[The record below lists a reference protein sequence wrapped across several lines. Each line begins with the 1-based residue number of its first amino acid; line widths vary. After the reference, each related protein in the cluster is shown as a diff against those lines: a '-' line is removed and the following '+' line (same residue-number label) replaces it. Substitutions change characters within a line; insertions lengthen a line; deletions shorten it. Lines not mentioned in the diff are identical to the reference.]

1 MHGVHPRGMYAL
13 RNTPGIT
20 KVGHLSRTYA
30 ELAGRT
36 APTATDVE
44 AALADCKLSIQ
55 GLEEYAKRPER
66 RHVQK
71 REGALPP
78 FPFPFTS

>member
-1 MHGVHPRGMYAL
+1 MHSVFPWCVCVSPA
-13 RNTPGIT
+13 PGIT

-30 ELAGRT
+30 ELAGRST
-36 APTATDVE
+36 PTPTDVE
-44 AALADCKLSIQ
+44 AALANCQMSAK

-71 REGALPP
+71 REGTP
-78 FPFPFTS
+78 FPSLLSS